1 MKVCARSLMFAL
13 CFLSFSIFAFEGHV
27 GGGYHGGAPNTVY
40 HNNGYHNNVYHNN
53 NGYYNNYHGNYY
65 HNDDGYVG
73 GVNVN
78 TDNIWYDDNLDDN
91 TGVVIGVPDEG
102 YYDPSCQTVDD
113 CSSGT
118 CVLVNSCE

>member
-13 CFLSFSIFAFEGHV
+13 CFLISFSIFAFEGHV
-27 GGGYHGGAPNTVY
+27 GGGYHGAPPSNT
-40 HNNGYHNNVYHNN
+40 GYHN
-53 NGYYNNYHGNYY
+53 NGYYNNYHGNDYY
-65 HNDDGYVG
+65 HNEDWYG
-73 GVNVN
+73 GSVNVN
-78 TDNIWYDDNLDDN
+78 HDDIWYDDNLNDN
-91 TGVVIGVPDEG
+91 ADVVVGVPGEG